1 MKKKKNSKLR
11 LKDDGI
17 IRQQKKL
24 STLIKEVTS
33 KYHGNFYCFNCLHS
47 FRTENR
53 LKSRENVSENKDFC
67 GIVTPSEKDNVLEFN
82 QCVKSDKI
90 THIIYADIE
99 SLIKKADRYANNPEN
114 SSATKIGDH
123 IPCG

>member
-1 MKKKKNSKLR
+1 MKKKKNSKLC

-33 KYHGNFYCFNCLHS
+33 KYHGDFYCFNCLHS

-53 LKSRENVSENKDFC
+53 LKSHENVSENKDFC

-82 QCVKSDKI
+82 QYVKSDKI

-99 SLIKKADRYANNPEN
+99 PLIKKADRYANNPEN
-114 SSATKIGDH
+114 SLATKIGDH